1 MVANFYGLVYD
12 NETVF
17 YNELKRGYGMKKIKV
32 IVIAPYEGLK
42 EIALA
47 VAPAYRDRL
56 EVTAILGDL
65 TTGTVLAREAERK
78 GYDVIVSRGGTA
90 EMICK
95 NVSVPVINID
105 ISGYDYMRA
114 IKMAENIQGPKA
126 FVGFSYITERAR
138 SVNNLLRTDVDIF
151 TIHSQEEIAPLLKE
165 LTSKGYELIIG
176 DVATCREA
184 REMDINNLLLTSGE
198 ESIIDAFESCLTWTG
213 AYAASM
219 EQLHFLRQIV
229 SSLPGQVVLLN
240 GEGEVLYQ
248 TASLSRYELSTAELD
263 EMTHDMMPPDERELI
278 IQRESGPVHVFARCL
293 QMEGATSG
301 RVFCLKRV
309 SGRKEQNI
317 AGITIRNFRT
327 EPANKDFFRQ
337 NSSHDAN
344 IIEVARSFC
353 ASNSPVLLTGDV
365 GVGKAEMAESIHRYS
380 EYWMRPYVHIDCTT
394 AQPDAIVSWLEESER
409 SLYNGAVVCFE
420 NLDAA
425 GRTLQLHLA
434 ELLPTM
440 DPKKWRFL
448 ATAQPN
454 IKQQAKEGR
463 FDEKLLRFF
472 SELCL
477 YIPNLSQSHQNL
489 RKIVNLY
496 IIEANSRLGR
506 QVSGMDEDAL
516 EMIKNHTWH
525 YNFDELQQAV
535 YQMVLICQGPFITEK
550 EVSVTLSA
558 RNAIPGDNGIP
569 LEGTLEEIELQI
581 IRRVLQEEQGNVS
594 RTAERLK
601 IGRSTLWRKL
611 RND

>member
-1 MVANFYGLVYD
+1 
-12 NETVF
+12 
-17 YNELKRGYGMKKIKV
+17 MKKIKV

-42 EIALA
+42 ETALT
-47 VAPAYRDRL
+47 VAPAYRDQL
-56 EVTAILGDL
+56 EVTATLGDL
-65 TTGTVLAREAERK
+65 TTGTILAREAERK
-78 GYDVIVSRGGTA
+78 GFDVIISRGGTA

-95 NVSVPVINID
+95 NVSIPVINID

-138 SVNNLLRTDVDIF
+138 NVNSLLRTDVDIF

-198 ESIIDAFESCLTWTG
+198 ESIIDAFDNCLAWTN

-219 EQLHFLRQIV
+219 EQLFYLRQIV
-229 SSLPGQVVLLN
+229 GSHPGQVLLMN
-240 GEGEVLYQ
+240 AEGEVLYQ
-248 TASLSRYELSTAELD
+248 TSGFSRYGVTAGELD
-263 EMTHDMMPPDERELI
+263 ELSRDMAESDERELI
-278 IQRESGPVHVFARCL
+278 LQRESGMIYVVARGISA
-293 QMEGATSG
+293 EGTAG
-301 RVFCLKRV
+301 RRVFYLNWTSAPNR
-309 SGRKEQNI
+309 QHN

-337 NSSHDAN
+337 NSTHDAG

-353 ASNSPVLLTGDV
+353 NSSSPVLLTGDV

-380 EYWMRPYVHIDCTT
+380 EFWMRPYVHIDCAV
-394 AQPDAIVSWLEESER
+394 AQPEDILRWLEESRR
-409 SLYNGAVVCFE
+409 SLRNGAAVCFE

-425 GRTLQLHLA
+425 NGSLQNQLLEHLQ
-434 ELLPTM
+434 TM
-440 DPKKWRFL
+440 DPAKWRFL
-448 ATAQPN
+448 ATAQPG
-454 IKQQAKEGR
+454 IKRLAKEGR
-463 FDEKLLRFF
+463 FHEKLLRFF

-477 YIPNLSQSHQNL
+477 HIPNLSESHQNL
-489 RKIVNLY
+489 RKIINLY

-506 QVSGMDEDAL
+506 QVAGVDEEAL
-516 EMIKNHTWH
+516 ELIKNHTWH
-525 YNFDELQQAV
+525 YNYDELQQAV
-535 YQMVLICQGPFITEK
+535 YQMVLICQNPFITEK
-550 EVSVTLSA
+550 EVRMTLSA
-558 RNAIPGDNGIP
+558 RDAIPGDNGIP

-581 IRRVLQEEQGNVS
+581 IRRVLQEEQGNIS
-594 RTAERLK
+594 RTAERLN

-611 RND
+611 KNE

>member
-1 MVANFYGLVYD
+1 
-12 NETVF
+12 
-17 YNELKRGYGMKKIKV
+17 MKKIKV

-42 EIALA
+42 ETALA

-65 TTGTVLAREAERK
+65 TTGAALAREAERK

-90 EMICK
+90 EMISR

-151 TIHSQEEIAPLLKE
+151 TIHTQEEIAPLLKE

-198 ESIIDAFESCLTWTG
+198 ESIIDAFEDCLAWTG

-219 EQLHFLRQIV
+219 EQLYFLRQIV
-229 SSLPGQVVLLN
+229 NSSSGQVILMN
-240 GEGEVLYQ
+240 GDGEVLYQ
-248 TASLSRYELSTAELD
+248 NASLSRYALTVTELD
-263 EMTHDMMPPDERELI
+263 EMTRDLEQSEKRELI
-278 IQRESGPVHVFARCL
+278 LQRESGVIYVTVRHL
-293 QMEGATSG
+293 LLEGMADG
-301 RVFCLKRV
+301 RVFYLNWTPAAGKQ
-309 SGRKEQNI
+309 QN

-327 EPANKDFFRQ
+327 EPANKDYFRQ
-337 NSSHDAN
+337 NSTHDNN

-353 ASNSPVLLTGDV
+353 ASNDPVLLTGDV

-380 EYWMRPYVHIDCTT
+380 EHWMRPYVHIDCTI
-394 AQPDAIVSWLEESER
+394 AHADAILGWLEESER
-409 SLYNGAVVCFE
+409 SLRNGAAVCFE

-425 GRTLQLHLA
+425 EMELQHRLA
-434 ELLPTM
+434 ELLQTM
-440 DPKKWRFL
+440 EPEKWRFL
-448 ATAQPN
+448 ATAQPG
-454 IKQQAKEGR
+454 IKQAARDGK

-472 SELCL
+472 SKLCL
-477 YIPNLSQSHQNL
+477 YVPNLSQSHQNL
-489 RKIVNLY
+489 QKIVNLY

-506 QVSGMDEDAL
+506 QVSGVDEDAL
-516 EMIKNHTWH
+516 EIIKNHTWH

-550 EVSVTLSA
+550 EARMTLSA

-569 LEGTLEEIELQI
+569 LDGSLEEIELQI

-611 RND
+611 RNE